1 MYFYFQLKRK
11 PLFYGLNYLLPVI
24 VTAAL
29 TVFVFLLPAESG
41 EKIGYCLTVLLAFMV
56 ILTLIAADLPTTAAN
71 TSLLGMDSYVFSD
84 SFFLTV
90 VETYGRAINSHV
102 IPSGISTNFNSMR
115 ADLLVRISKRHSN
128 DIIKQLFL
136 GSFLS
141 IRRAETLA
149 TRASSLK
156 TLCYF
161 AFWKVY

>member
-84 SFFLTV
+84 SFFLTI

-102 IPSGISTNFNSMR
+102 IPSGISTNFKSMK

-128 DIIKQLFL
+128 DISSSWIL
-136 GSFLS
+136 FLS